1 MIGRIIKIVSN
12 TYFVEENEKIFE
24 CTARGKLRGED
35 LKPVVRRQCRV

>member
-1 MIGRIIKIVSN
+1 MIGKIVKIVSN
-12 TYFVEENEKIFE
+12 TYFVEKNGKSYE